1 MAAGPNLFEIK
12 TASKIWEL
20 KDERKELDEKK

>member
-1 MAAGPNLFEIK
+1 MAAAPNLFEIK
-12 TASKIWEL
+12 TAGNIWEL

>member
-1 MAAGPNLFEIK
+1 MADAPNLFEIK
-12 TASKIWEL
+12 TANNIWEL

>member
-1 MAAGPNLFEIK
+1 MAAAPNLFEIK
-12 TASKIWEL
+12 TASNIWEL